1 MDMNPDQLLAER
13 TRRVEFSGIRKF
25 FELAGR
31 IKDPCDLSIG
41 MPDYDAPESVKEAA
55 IAAIRAGQNR
65 YTPSTGLV
73 ELRERLIADIQSAY
87 AGDHSILI
95 TSGVSGGLTLA
106 LLSVV
111 NPGDEVVFCDPYF
124 VSYLQLVNLVGGR
137 PVPVSCY
144 PDFAFRPEAIE
155 AAITPRTKA
164 ILINSPGNPT
174 GRVLTQ
180 SEVEAAAR
188 IARERN
194 ILLISDE
201 IYEKLCYDGPNPCP
215 LTLAPQNTVVLRGFG
230 KTYGMTGWRMGY
242 AAGPPWL
249 IGEMTKL
256 HQYTYVCAP
265 SMAQVATLTA
275 LDTDVSGH
283 ARDYSKKRDLVC
295 ALLRPCFEFVRPS
308 GGFYVFPKAPAN
320 FTSAT
325 QFCETALTRDV
336 IIIPGNVFSGVD
348 SHFRISYATTD
359 QNIRRGCDILCRL
372 ARGGPAQS
380 N

>member
-1 MDMNPDQLLAER
+1 MDMDPDKLLAER
-13 TRRVEFSGIRKF
+13 TRKVEFSGIRKF
-25 FELAGR
+25 FELAGK
-31 IKDPCDLSIG
+31 IKNPCDLSIG
-41 MPDYDAPESVKEAA
+41 MPDYDAPESVKESA
-55 IAAIRAGQNR
+55 IAAIRAGKNR
-65 YTPSTGLV
+65 YTPSAGWPD
-73 ELRERLIADIQSAY
+73 LRERLTNDIQTIY
-87 AGDHSILI
+87 GGDHSILI

-124 VSYLQLVNLVGGR
+124 VSYVHLVNLVGGR

-144 PDFAFRPEAIE
+144 PDFAFRPQAIE

-164 ILINSPGNPT
+164 LMINSPGNPT
-174 GRVLTQ
+174 GRVMSP

-188 IARERN
+188 IARERK

-201 IYEKLCYDGPNPCP
+201 IYDKLCYDGPNPCP
-215 LTLAPQNTVVLRGFG
+215 LSLAPQNTVVLRGFG

-275 LDTDVSGH
+275 LETDVSNH
-283 ARDYSKKRDLVC
+283 AADYTKKRDLVC
-295 ALLRPCFEFVRPS
+295 ELLKPCFEFVRPS
-308 GGFYVFPKAPAN
+308 GGFYVFPKVPPTFAGAN
-320 FTSAT
+320 
-325 QFCETALTRDV
+325 QFCETALSRDV
-336 IIIPGNVFSGVD
+336 IVIPGNVFSGVD
-348 SHFRISYATTD
+348 THFRISYATTD
-359 QNIRRGCDILCRL
+359 ENIRRGCEILCKL
-372 ARGGPAQS
+372 ARSGPAKA